1 MALFSFGKSKSAS
14 QSSSFDFGTQASF
27 SESLSEAI
35 ARSIST
41 GQSTSFSTQ
50 RIANADILAQLYQGA
65 LSAVPSA
72 GLFQGQAAQLFEGG
86 LSILDRLGVGAG
98 QDFLRSRVS
107 GESPVLQEQISALS
121 SDLGRFFREELNP
134 AITARAVAG
143 GTLGGGRQGVA
154 QGRAIDA
161 VSREFQ
167 RGATELRARDIA
179 ARDAAASA
187 LMAGETAAAGTALG
201 ALPGLLGI
209 AESSFA
215 APLAPFQALAQIIG
229 GPTVLTEAGSQATQ
243 FAESTSESIARA
255 ISEMFGFNI
264 GQSQSS
270 SRSGGFNFGFGA
282 G

>member
-1 MALFSFGKSKSAS
+1 MAFSFGSSKSR
-14 QSSSFDFGTQASF
+14 SSSSSLDFGAQSSF
-27 SESLSEAI
+27 SESLSEAL

-41 GQSTSFSTQ
+41 GTSSSFSTQ

-72 GLFQGQAAQLFEGG
+72 GLFQGQAAELFQGG

-98 QDFLRSRVS
+98 QDFLRSRVE
-107 GESPVLQEQISALS
+107 GQSPVLDEQIGALS

-179 ARDAAASA
+179 ARDAAAGA
-187 LMAGETAAAGTALG
+187 LMAGETAAAGTGLA

-215 APLAPFQALAQIIG
+215 APLAPFTALAQIIG

-255 ISEMFGFNI
+255 ISEMFGFNY

-270 SRSGGFNFGFGA
+270 SKSGGFSFGFG

>member
-1 MALFSFGKSKSAS
+1 MFSFGGSKSRSSSSSLDFGAQQSFSDSLSQAFS
-14 QSSSFDFGTQASF
+14 QSTSGGAAS
-27 SESLSEAI
+27 
-35 ARSIST
+35 
-41 GQSTSFSTQ
+41 SFSTQ

-65 LSAVPSA
+65 LGAVPDA
-72 GLFQGQAAQLFEGG
+72 GLFQGQASELFSGG

-98 QDFLRSRVS
+98 QDFLRSRVE
-107 GESPVLQEQISALS
+107 GQSPVLDEQIGALS

-134 AITARAVAG
+134 AISAKAVAG

-161 VSREFQ
+161 VGREFQ

-179 ARDAAASA
+179 SRDAAAGA

-201 ALPGLLGI
+201 AIPGLLGV
-209 AESSFA
+209 AESGYASS
-215 APLAPFQALAQIIG
+215 LAPYTALAQIIG
-229 GPTVLTEAGSQATQ
+229 GPTVLTEAGSESSQ
-243 FAESTSESIARA
+243 FGQSTSESIAQA
-255 ISEMFGFNI
+255 ISEMFGFNY

-270 SRSGGFNFGFGA
+270 SKSGGFNFGFA